1 VATTTTAE
9 PGRPAALGPWWP
21 DVTVGAVLAI
31 VMAFASAHIPVTGSE
46 RGLDALGFALIV
58 VAALALGFARRRP
71 RTVLVVVTAAL
82 AVYIVRRYVGGPI
95 YVTGWL
101 ALAALSWRTDR
112 RTAVIGGIAAWIVLG
127 SASLL
132 ASGDRWI
139 GALVFVGWSA
149 AAVLLGEVLRNRRSA
164 RAQLEQRA
172 RDLEHSRDEEARRR
186 VAEERL
192 RIARDLHDGVAHAMA
207 VINVQAGAAAHVLDR
222 RPEAAQEAL
231 VAIQRASADVLDEMG
246 ALLGLLRD
254 DETGPDR
261 TPTPGL
267 AQVPDLVAAT
277 GTSVAVTLHMDGEI
291 ERISRPIDTAA
302 YRVVQEALTNVLRHS
317 GARHATVSVAAHGAA
332 DVAVEIRDDGT
343 GAGVGPSGSGMGLL
357 GMRERVESTAGRF
370 EAAPAP
376 AGGFVV
382 RAVWSGAP

>member
-1 VATTTTAE
+1 MTRSA
-9 PGRPAALGPWWP
+9 RPDPSGPWWP
-21 DVTVGAVLAI
+21 DLAVGSVLACG
-31 VMAFASAHIPVTGSE
+31 MAFASAHIPVTGDE
-46 RGLDALGFALIV
+46 RGLDALGFGLIV
-58 VAALALGFARRRP
+58 VAAFALSFARRYP
-71 RTVLVVVTAAL
+71 KPVLAVVTAAL

-112 RTAVIGGIAAWIVLG
+112 RTAVIGGVVAWIVLG
-127 SASLL
+127 TASLW
-132 ASGDRWI
+132 ASGDAWV

-149 AAVLLGEVLRNRRSA
+149 AAVLFGDVLRNRQSA
-164 RAQLEQRA
+164 RAQLVQRA

-207 VINVQAGAAAHVLDR
+207 IINVQAGAAAHVLDR
-222 RPEAAQEAL
+222 RPDAAREAL
-231 VAIQRASADVLDEMG
+231 VAIQRASGDVLDEMG

-277 GTSVAVTLHMDGEI
+277 GTSVAVTLRMDGEI
-291 ERISRPIDTAA
+291 AEVSRPVGAAA

-317 GARHATVSVAAHGAA
+317 GARHATVSVAAGGAV
-332 DVAVEIRDDGT
+332 DLAVEVRDDGT
-343 GAGVGPSGSGMGLL
+343 GVGAHPSGTGMGLR

-370 EAAPAP
+370 ETAAAP

-382 RAVWSGAP
+382 RAVWSGP